1 MGTRTHTKLEDAPCT
16 GSTPPISLGRDP
28 EGGCPPRCRRSLGTL
43 ASLMLQV
50 AREHGV
56 VYHGGRYT
64 AVDTQGQ
71 VYIYDWTLRKLTAEQ
86 GVGLRLL
93 MLSEGEGEELGGQLE
108 AVCAAQADRELGPL
122 GRADG
127 W

>member
-1 MGTRTHTKLEDAPCT
+1 
-16 GSTPPISLGRDP
+16 
-28 EGGCPPRCRRSLGTL
+28 
-43 ASLMLQV
+43 MLQV

-86 GVGLRLL
+86 RVGLRLL

-108 AVCAAQADRELGPL
+108 GVCAAQADRELGPL